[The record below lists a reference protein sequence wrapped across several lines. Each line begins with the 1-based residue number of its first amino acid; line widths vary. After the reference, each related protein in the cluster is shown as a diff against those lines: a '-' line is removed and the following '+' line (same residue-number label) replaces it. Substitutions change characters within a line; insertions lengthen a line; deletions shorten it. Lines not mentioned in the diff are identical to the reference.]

1 MALRKGAIVAFS
13 GLALLGASSA
23 FTQGRPGAN
32 GVRLPAEREAASV
45 KDRLRGLSA
54 EQLRAD
60 APQDSEGFGTRAL
73 AVGLA
78 LGLAAGVLG
87 APAARAADLKELDRE
102 ATALATKLP
111 NKEIKK
117 TLQKSK
123 AQEFIEN
130 EANKGTE
137 LRMGGVR
144 TAVGGNQ
151 GNVIKN
157 SKKARAPS
165 SNEFFGSFLPSVNLP
180 LPALP
185 ALPALAIPESV
196 LGVALGAA
204 ITLGVPALAAGSAV
218 LSRIEEK
225 KREEAARIAR
235 EANDP
240 TGTILAGGAAL
251 AAAFVLAS
259 VLTSAPAV
267 APPAAAP

>member
-1 MALRKGAIVAFS
+1 MALRKGAVVACS

-60 APQDSEGFGTRAL
+60 APQDSEGFAARAL
-73 AVGLA
+73 ALGLA

-87 APAARAADLKELDRE
+87 APAARAADVKEMERE

-111 NKEIKK
+111 NKEIQK
-117 TLQKSK
+117 TLARSK
-123 AQEFIEN
+123 AEEFIEN
-130 EANKGTE
+130 EVNKGTE
-137 LRMGGVR
+137 LRIGGVR
-144 TAVGGNQ
+144 TAVGGSQ

-157 SKKARAPS
+157 SRKARAPS
-165 SNEFFGSFLPSVNLP
+165 SNEFFGNFLPSVNLP
-180 LPALP
+180 LPTLP
-185 ALPALAIPESV
+185 AVAIPESV

-259 VLTSAPAV
+259 VLISAPPV
-267 APPAAAP
+267 APPAAAPAA